1 MMQNFFQDV
10 RYGIRTL
17 ARVPG
22 FTFIALLVLALGI
35 GANTAIFSVVNGV
48 MLKPL
53 AYRDA
58 DELVIL
64 WEKMKQTDTLDLAPD
79 DFVEYR
85 ERLQSFEQVAASL
98 KQGFTLTGND
108 EPERLEGAEVSANLF
123 QLLGAEPLL
132 GRGFLAEEDKPGAP
146 RVAVLSHSL
155 WQRQFGGDKKIV
167 NQTIQLNGEPTTVVG
182 VMPADFQYPPPL
194 LRGNALEARSE
205 LWTPLIVESMQGR
218 NSHGL
223 LTIGRLK
230 KGVSFAQAR
239 ADVDIIA
246 AQRAEKTRA
255 SHNGIGANLLLLHEQ
270 VVRKIR
276 PALLILLGAVGFV
289 LLIACANVAS
299 LLLVRAAAR
308 QKEIAIRSALGAG
321 RRRIIQ
327 QLLIESLLLA
337 LPGGGLGLLVAEW
350 GNTLL
355 LKLGAQNIP
364 RVDQVGTDGRV
375 LLFTFAISLLTGIL
389 FGLVPALK
397 ASSPNLV
404 ETLKESGRG
413 STGNTNRLR
422 SALMVAEVAL
432 ALVLLVGAGLL
443 IKSFWQ
449 LQQVDPGFQA
459 ENLLVMETTLPAT
472 KYAEGDRQAA
482 FYQQALDKLST
493 LPGVQSAAIVNI
505 PPLSG
510 RRGVDGFSIEGRQD
524 SSNVA
529 EMPLADYRAISADY
543 FQVLGI
549 RVLEGRAF
557 AQTDTARAPLVA
569 IVNQAT
575 VRRYFQGENPIGR
588 RIRIKDEWRA
598 IVGVVSDVRQS
609 GLDEE
614 AATHVYLP
622 YFQVP
627 QPRMGWVVRTTTE
640 PMGLLA
646 GIRSQIYEVDKDQP
660 VYNVRTMERILAD
673 SLSQRRLNMLLLG
686 TFSATA
692 LLLSIVG
699 IYGLIANSVTQRTK
713 EIGIR
718 LALGAEKRDVLKMI
732 IGQGMALALT
742 GIGIGVVAALLLTRF
757 LKGLLYEVNDKD
769 PVTFAVIALLLASV
783 ALLACYLPARR
794 ATRVDPM
801 VALRYE

>member
-1 MMQNFFQDV
+1 MQNFFQDV

-22 FTFIALLVLALGI
+22 FTFIAIVVLALGI

-53 AYRDA
+53 AYRNA
-58 DELVIL
+58 NELVVL

-85 ERLQSFEQVAASL
+85 ARAQSFEQVAASV
-98 KQGFTLTGND
+98 KQGYTLTGND
-108 EPERLEGAEVSANLF
+108 EPLRMDGAEVSANLF
-123 QLLGAEPLL
+123 QLLGVEPLL
-132 GRGFLAEEDKPGAP
+132 GRGFLAEEDKPGASH
-146 RVAVLSHSL
+146 VVVLSYSL
-155 WQRQFGGDKKIV
+155 WQRQFGGDKKIL
-167 NQTIQLNGEPTTVVG
+167 NQTIRLNGEPHTVVG

-205 LWTPLIVESMQGR
+205 LWTPLLVETMQGR

-223 LTIGRLK
+223 LAIGRLK
-230 KGVSFAQAR
+230 KGVSFEQAR
-239 ADVDIIA
+239 AEVDIIA
-246 AQRAEKTRA
+246 EQRDEKTRA

-321 RRRIIQ
+321 RRRIVQ

-337 LPGGGLGLLVAEW
+337 LPGGGLGLLLAEW

-355 LKLGAQNIP
+355 LKLGASNIP
-364 RVDQVGTDGRV
+364 RVDQIGTDSRV
-375 LLFTFAISLLTGIL
+375 LLFTFGVSLVTGIL

-404 ETLKESGRG
+404 ETLKESGRN
-413 STGNTNRLR
+413 STGSTNRLR
-422 SALMVAEVAL
+422 SALMVTEVAL

-449 LQQVDPGFQA
+449 LQQVDPGFKV
-459 ENLLVMETTLPAT
+459 ENLLVMETTLPVT
-472 KYAEGDRQAA
+472 KYAEGYQQTA
-482 FYQQALDKLST
+482 FYQQALEKLSS
-493 LPGVQSAAIVNI
+493 LPGVQSSAIVNI

-510 RRGVDGFSIEGRQD
+510 RRGVDAFEIEGSANSR
-524 SSNVA
+524 NVSDV
-529 EMPLADYRAISADY
+529 PLADYRSISADY
-543 FQVLGI
+543 FQVMGI
-549 RVLEGRAF
+549 SVLSGRAF
-557 AQTDTARAPLVA
+557 TPGDTASAPLVA

-575 VRRYFQGENPIGR
+575 ARRYFQDENPLGK
-588 RIRIKDEWRA
+588 RIKTKDEWRT

-609 GLDEE
+609 GLDEQ
-614 AATHVYLP
+614 AATHLYVPFFQLP
-622 YFQVP
+622 QG
-627 QPRMGWVVRTTTE
+627 RMGWVVRTTTE
-640 PMGLLA
+640 PLNLLA
-646 GIRSQIYEVDKDQP
+646 SIRNQIYEVDKDQP
-660 VYNVRTMERILAD
+660 VYNVHTMERILAE

-692 LLLSIVG
+692 LLLSLVG
-699 IYGLIANSVTQRTK
+699 IYGLIANSVTQRTR

-718 LALGAEKRDVLKMI
+718 QALGAQKRDVLRMMI
-732 IGQGMALALT
+732 KQGMLLTLT
-742 GIGIGVVAALLLTRF
+742 GIGIGLLAALMLTQF
-757 LKGLLYEVNDKD
+757 LKGLLHEVNDKD
-769 PVTFAVIALLLASV
+769 PLTFAGVALLLAAV

-794 ATRVDPM
+794 VTKVDPM